1 MDEQQ
6 IKSTRLCGFGGVLPF
21 LLTAAGVHFTSGDL
35 QVFFVN
41 AFLAYGAV
49 ILSFIGA
56 VHWGFVL
63 KAENVD
69 QAAKLLAIG
78 VVPALVGWCGLLCPP
93 VFTLIIFSFA
103 FPSLFIYEQFS
114 QINAL
119 LPEWY
124 MKLRVQLTMIVT
136 LLHFITLPGMV

>member
-6 IKSTRLCGFGGVLPF
+6 IKAVRLCGFGGVLPF
-21 LLTAAGVHFTSGDL
+21 LLAAAGIHVTSGEL
-35 QVFFVN
+35 HAFFAH

-56 VHWGFVL
+56 VHWGFIL
-63 KAENVD
+63 KTEHIE

-78 VVPALVGWCGLLCPP
+78 VIPSLVGWCGLLLPP
-93 VFTLIIFSFA
+93 LFTLIIFSFA

-114 QINAL
+114 QIGSL

-136 LLHFITLPGMV
+136 LLHFVALPGIV